1 VIEVMFQ
8 DYPRSRQLRRKIT
21 WRVLI
26 VDDSPAITL
35 TFSKLLNLLGHK
47 THVAE
52 NGEQALSLALDQLPD
67 VIFSDLEMPRLNG
80 YELAR
85 EIRAHG
91 GTKCP
96 LLVAVSGYGRREDR
110 LRAREAGFDHFL
122 VKPAMLSD
130 LEEVFDELDQT
141 CRTDRA

>member
-1 VIEVMFQ
+1 VIESCSRITL
-8 DYPRSRQLRRKIT
+8 RSQQLRRKTT

-35 TFSKLLNLLGHK
+35 TFSKLLNLLGHQ

-52 NGEQALSLALDQLPD
+52 NGEQALSFALDQLPD

-80 YELAR
+80 YQLAR
-85 EIRAHG
+85 EIREHS

-96 LLVAVSGYGRREDR
+96 LLVAVSGYGRHEDR
-110 LRAREAGFDHFL
+110 IRAREAGFDHFL